1 MKKVVLASLLSAAA
15 LIPFAAKPAFSQA
28 AAPGGAGVQMS
39 QEEYAKYQAAV
50 NATTPAAKAQAFED
64 YLKAYPNSAVKTDV
78 LNQLLYAYSQTGD
91 EAKTLDAADRLL
103 AVDPNNIR
111 ALTLEVYYRRS
122 DADKLTDPA
131 AKQAA
136 LDKAATYAQT
146 GLNATKPKD
155 MSDADWK
162 KVQASA
168 DPVFSSAMADDD
180 IAKKDNADAIKVIKA
195 EIAADP
201 ADTEKPSPVLQDV
214 YILAQAYYT
223 STPPDYLDCAWY
235 ATRAA
240 AFAPAGPK
248 AQIEQ
253 LATYCY
259 TKYHG
264 SKDGYDA
271 MQAAAQ
277 SSVDPNFCPAS
288 FAKGTTV
295 GTTAAG
301 ATPAAG
307 AAPAA
312 GATPAAG
319 STAAAGTAPAG
330 TTPAAGSA
338 GCLTVKPAPKP
349 EDIVSNLIATTPDLA
364 TLALSDKEFV
374 LTYGQPA
381 DADKVFDT
389 IKGKAVEIP
398 GAVVV
403 AATADQ
409 LQVAVSD
416 DAKQSKTA
424 DFTFN
429 MKAPLKTLPNVGDT
443 ITLDGTYASYTQK
456 PLMITMSD
464 GSVVL
469 PKKAAPVH
477 HTTTH
482 HTTRR

>member
-15 LIPFAAKPAFSQA
+15 LIPFAAKPSFGQA
-28 AAPGGAGVQMS
+28 AQGNVQMS

-91 EAKTLDAADRLL
+91 ETKTLDAADRLL

-111 ALTLEVYYRRS
+111 ALTLEVYYRRA

-155 MSDADWK
+155 VSDADWK
-162 KVQASA
+162 TVQASA
-168 DPVFSSAMADDD
+168 DPVFSSAIADDD
-180 IAKKDNADAIKVIKA
+180 MAKKDTAGAIKVIKA

-201 ADTEKPSPVLQDV
+201 ADTQKPSPVLQDV

-223 STPPDYLDCAWY
+223 STPPDYLNCAWY

-264 SKDGYDA
+264 NKDGYDA
-271 MQAAAQ
+271 MQTSAQ
-277 SSVDPNFCPAS
+277 TNVDP
-288 FAKGTTV
+288 
-295 GTTAAG
+295 
-301 ATPAAG
+301 
-307 AAPAA
+307 
-312 GATPAAG
+312 
-319 STAAAGTAPAG
+319 PAG
-330 TTPAAGSA
+330 FLEAI
-338 GCLTVKPAPKP
+338 KPAPKP
-349 EDIVSNLIATTPDLA
+349 EDIVAQTIASTPDLA
-364 TLALSDKEFV
+364 TLALSDKEFI

-389 IKGKAVEIP
+389 IKGKSVEIP

-429 MKAPLKTLPNVGDT
+429 MKAPLKTVPNVGDT
-443 ITLDGTYASYTQK
+443 VTLDGTYASYTQK

-464 GSVVL
+464 ASIVQ
-469 PKKAAPVH
+469 PKKAAPARPVH
-477 HTTTH
+477 RAPARRATH
-482 HTTRR
+482 

>member
-111 ALTLEVYYRRS
+111 ALTLETYYRRA

-162 KVQASA
+162 TVQASA
-168 DPVFSSAMADDD
+168 DPVFSSAIADDD
-180 IAKKDNADAIKVIKA
+180 MAKKDNAGAIKVLKA

-201 ADTEKPSPVLQDV
+201 ADTQKPSPVLQDV

-223 STPPDYLDCAWY
+223 STPPDYLNCAWY

-253 LATYCY
+253 LASYCY
-259 TKYHG
+259 TKFHG
-264 SKDGYDA
+264 NKDGYDA
-271 MQAAAQ
+271 MQTAAQ
-277 SSVDPNFCPAS
+277 TNVDP
-288 FAKGTTV
+288 
-295 GTTAAG
+295 
-301 ATPAAG
+301 
-307 AAPAA
+307 
-312 GATPAAG
+312 
-319 STAAAGTAPAG
+319 PAG
-330 TTPAAGSA
+330 FLEAI
-338 GCLTVKPAPKP
+338 KPAPKP
-349 EDIVSNLIATTPDLA
+349 EDIVAQTIASTPDLA
-364 TLALSDKEFV
+364 TLALSDKEFI

-389 IKGKAVEIP
+389 IKGKSVEIP
-398 GAVVV
+398 GAVIV

-429 MKAPLKTLPNVGDT
+429 MKTPLKTVPNVGDT
-443 ITLDGTYASYTQK
+443 VALDGTYASYTQK

-464 GSVVL
+464 GSVVT

-482 HTTRR
+482 HTTHR